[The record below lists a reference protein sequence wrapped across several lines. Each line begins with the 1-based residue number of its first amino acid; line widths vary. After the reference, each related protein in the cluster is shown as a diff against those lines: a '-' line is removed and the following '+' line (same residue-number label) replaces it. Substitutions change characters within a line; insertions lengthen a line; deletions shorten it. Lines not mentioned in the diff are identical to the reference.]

1 MSRFISSALA
11 LSIFALVPATTYA
24 ADVMQT
30 KTVGDYRVELHLLPA
45 EPFFSQADVAAKQ
58 VKEGMEIEGGA
69 PAVMPDADSHPNH
82 HLVVH
87 VFNKKT
93 RQAVTGAT
101 VTMSYESLDRKGNP
115 AGGPVEVPVVIMQAI
130 GQGPSSTH
138 YGNNV
143 TMPAGRYRVTVTIN
157 GQSAVF
163 GLTASDASSKPS
175 TGMKHMKM

>member
-11 LSIFALVPATTYA
+11 LIVVALVSSVAYA

-45 EPFFSQADVAAKQ
+45 EPFFSPTDVAAKQ
-58 VKEGMEIEGGA
+58 LKEGMEVEGGA
-69 PAVMPDADSHPNH
+69 TPVMLDGDSHPNH

-93 RQAVTGAT
+93 RQAVTDAT
-101 VTMSYESLDRKGNP
+101 VTMNFASLGARGSS
-115 AGGPVEVPVVIMQAI
+115 AGELVDVPVVVMQAI

-143 TMPAGRYRVTVTIN
+143 TLPAGPYRVTVSIN

-163 GLTASDASSKPS
+163 SLTASDASSKPS
-175 TGMKHMKM
+175 KGMKHMKM